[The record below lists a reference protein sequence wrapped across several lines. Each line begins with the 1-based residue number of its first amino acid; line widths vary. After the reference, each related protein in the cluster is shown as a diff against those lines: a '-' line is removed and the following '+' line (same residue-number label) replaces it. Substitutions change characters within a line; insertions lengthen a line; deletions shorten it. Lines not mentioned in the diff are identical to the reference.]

1 MEQQPAAPSGDTPR
15 RSRAPMQIVGERTTP
30 DPTTTPLSS
39 VLQQAATAA
48 TTPPSTEYVHRAA
61 WKAGVLASINVLAI
75 VLSVR
80 LTLLVAVVG
89 AIGLTIIALDRPD
102 PFRLGAVAIYALV
115 VVLPT
120 IWLASR

>member
-39 VLQQAATAA
+39 LLQQAATAA
-48 TTPPSTEYVHRAA
+48 TPPPSPEAHYRAA
-61 WKAGVLASINVLAI
+61 WKAGLLASINLLAI